1 MNTPWMNE
9 YTMKGWIYH
18 ERMNTTGKNEYNGK
32 EWIQRE
38 RMNTSWKLVYED
50 VQEVTKKTNQ
60 EVCTE
65 VVSIIQS
72 KELINRLTV

>member
-1 MNTPWMNE
+1 MNTSWKDDRIQREGMNISW
-9 YTMKGWIYH
+9 KG
-18 ERMNTTGKNEYNGK
+18 EYNGK